1 MGPKDIAHQT
11 IDNFRAHAG
20 PGVWTHLHRATVAD
34 QLDIRVDDPT
44 KIYQGQV
51 GLCAPS
57 AFLEDLVTD
66 DPEHYARM
74 AYELFELGMTHM
86 LRGPVPHAGGK
97 FLRPDEDL
105 RTYPLP
111 LDKIGGNPVIPE
123 ADWLVLAS
131 IRQAYDFWGWEH
143 FYKAKPDEGGT
154 STDDIEK
161 FFKDTGYTDV
171 VNKTSKADW
180 HKQSSAVLASDYVSR
195 GYRVVLIIN
204 ADLLVPLAGYSG
216 KDELNHAV
224 GLISPI
230 IGIPSMVECTFFTWG
245 TTLRVPLRIPA
256 PPPLVDHSPPLNKF
270 GNMTIETFLKYF
282 FGFIAAKF

>member
-1 MGPKDIAHQT
+1 VEIVGPKDIAHQR
-11 IDNFRAHAG
+11 IANLRAGSG
-20 PGVWTHLHRATVAD
+20 PGAWRFLHRRTVAD
-34 QLDIRVDDPT
+34 ELDARVDDPT

-66 DPEHYARM
+66 DPVHYARM
-74 AYELFELGMTHM
+74 AHELFELGFGHM
-86 LRGPVPHAGGK
+86 IRGPVPRAGGK
-97 FLRPDEDL
+97 FLKPDDDL
-105 RTYPLP
+105 RSYPLP
-111 LDKIGGNPVIPE
+111 RDPTGTNLVIPE

-154 STDDIEK
+154 DPDDIEK
-161 FFKDTGYTDV
+161 FFKDTGYSHV
-171 VNKTSKADW
+171 VNATGKSHWRD
-180 HKQSSAVLASDYVSR
+180 QNSAVAASQYVSR

-204 ADLLVPLAGYSG
+204 ADLLVPLVPSSG

-230 IGIPSMVECTFFTWG
+230 TGIPSAVQCTFFTWG
-245 TTLRVPLRIPA
+245 TTVNVPQPA
-256 PPPLVDHSPPLNKF
+256 APSGPALDRF
-270 GNMTIETFLKYF
+270 GNMTFGTFLKYF
-282 FGFIAAKF
+282 FGYVAAKY

>member
-1 MGPKDIAHQT
+1 VGPKDIAHQR
-11 IDNFRAHAG
+11 IANLRAGSG
-20 PGVWTHLHRATVAD
+20 PAAWTHLHRTRVAD
-34 QLDIRVDDPT
+34 ELDVRVDDPT

-66 DPEHYARM
+66 DPVHYARM
-74 AYELFELGMTHM
+74 AHELFELGFTHM
-86 LRGPVPHAGGK
+86 VRGAAPRSGGMFIK
-97 FLRPDEDL
+97 PDEEL
-105 RTYPLP
+105 RSYPIP
-111 LDKIGGNPVIPE
+111 VDKSGADSIIPE
-123 ADWLVLAS
+123 ADWLMLSS
-131 IRQAYDFWGWEH
+131 IRQAYDFWGWQH

-154 STDDIEK
+154 STDDIAK
-161 FFKDTGYTDV
+161 FFKDTGYAQV
-171 VNKTSKADW
+171 INSTSEAHW
-180 HKQSSAVLASDYVSR
+180 HKQSSAVLASQYVDQ

-204 ADLLVPLAGYSG
+204 ADLLVPLAPYSG

-245 TTLRVPLRIPA
+245 TTVRVPQPPA
-256 PPPLVDHSPPLNKF
+256 PNSPPLNKF
-270 GNMTIETFLKYF
+270 GNMTVDTFLKYF

>member
-1 MGPKDIAHQT
+1 MTPKEKAHER
-11 IDNFRAHAG
+11 IDALRNQPG
-20 PGVWTHLHRATVAD
+20 KGVWTHLHRATVAD
-34 QLDIRVDDPT
+34 QLDVRVDDPT

-66 DPEHYARM
+66 DPVHYARM
-74 AYELFELGMTHM
+74 AHELFDLGFTHM
-86 LRGPVPHAGGK
+86 LRGPVPRAGGK
-97 FLRPDEDL
+97 FLKPDEDL

-111 LDKIGGNPVIPE
+111 MDPLGADPVIPE
-123 ADWLVLAS
+123 ADWLMLAS

-154 STDDIEK
+154 STDDIVK

-171 VNKTSKADW
+171 INKTSKADW
-180 HKQSSAVLASDYVSR
+180 HSLSSAVFASDYVNR

-230 IGIPSMVECTFFTWG
+230 TGIPANVECTFFTWG

-256 PPPLVDHSPPLNKF
+256 PPPLTLKSPPLNQF

-282 FGFIAAKF
+282 FGFVAAKY